1 MTDIGTP
8 ARPAAPVRAGA
19 ATVALLGSPWLAAA
33 PGWRA
38 VTAEELTQSDPD
50 VPDVLIVAATDPGD
64 PEPLRQARAW
74 AAAHRRPWLPVRLLA
89 GQVVLGPAGLPDRPG
104 CLDRPGLPDR
114 PSCPGCAEL
123 RERDNS
129 PEPAHRELLPP
140 DLPVPPLSPLLLDV
154 VRGLVADEATRLT
167 DPAEPTDAPPRT
179 AGAVLRVATDTGATS
194 RSTLLPHPY
203 CPHCG
208 ALPPDSATAAVL
220 PLPPAPKLRPDV
232 PRTAQPDPRAL
243 ADRYVDP
250 VTGVIASVDTWS
262 TPAAL
267 CATARPA
274 PARAVHASANGYGRA
289 FDLGSTR
296 LAAVLEALERLGGE
310 APRGRRT
317 TVTARFRDVAD
328 HAVDPQR
335 FGLHHPEQH
344 GLPGFPFA
352 PYTPERELR
361 WVWGYSLGRGEP
373 VLVPESYVY
382 YNRGHHDDTFVFE
395 TSNGCALGNC
405 PAEAALHGLLEVAER
420 DAFLLTWY
428 ARLPVPEVDLASAA
442 DRRIPLLAELA
453 RHRLGYRLR
462 AFATATEHRVPAFWV
477 LAEADPAA
485 GSAAPRGLNL
495 LCGAGTGLSAERA
508 LLRSLAELTG
518 FLSGADRRHDPDRA
532 RRMLA
537 DPGEVRTMDDHAT
550 LYGHPAARERLGFL
564 GAGAPPVPLATVAA
578 ATPWPE
584 HRDLVADLTELVGRF
599 TATGLD
605 VVVVDQTSAEHRAG
619 GLSCVKVLVPGT
631 LPMTFGHRFRRTHG
645 LPRLLTVPR
654 LLGHR
659 DRDLTPAELNPDP
672 HPFP

>member
-1 MTDIGTP
+1 MTDLRTP
-8 ARPAAPVRAGA
+8 ARVARGTRGA
-19 ATVALLGSPWLAAA
+19 VTVALLGSPWLAAD
-33 PGWRA
+33 PDWRT
-38 VTAEELTQSDPD
+38 VTAEALGQPGPD
-50 VPDVLIVAATDPGD
+50 VPNIPNVPDVLVVTTVGPGD
-64 PEPLRQARAW
+64 REPLRRGRAW
-74 AAAHRRPWLPVRLLA
+74 AAAHGRPWLPVRLLA
-89 GQVVLGPAGLPDRPG
+89 GQVVLGPAGLPGRPG
-104 CLDRPGLPDR
+104 
-114 PSCPGCAEL
+114 CPGCAEL

-129 PEPAHRELLPP
+129 AEPACRELLPP
-140 DLPVPPLSPLLLDV
+140 DLPALRTNPLLLDA
-154 VRGLVADEATRLT
+154 VRELVTEETARLAAFA
-167 DPAEPTDAPPRT
+167 DPASTHAPAPVTPRT
-179 AGAVLRVATDTGATS
+179 ADAVLRVAADSGETS
-194 RSTLLPHPY
+194 RSALLPHPY
-203 CPHCG
+203 CPDCG
-208 ALPPDSATAAVL
+208 ALPADSAAAAVL
-220 PLPPAPKLRPDV
+220 ALPPAPKLHPDV
-232 PRTAQPDPRAL
+232 PRTAQPDPEVL

-267 CATARPA
+267 CATARTA
-274 PARAVHASANGYGRA
+274 PSRAVHASANGYGHA
-289 FDLGSTR
+289 TDLGSTR

-317 TVTARFRDVAD
+317 TVTARFRDIAD
-328 HAVDPQR
+328 HAVDPR
-335 FGLHHPEQH
+335 RLGLHHPEQH

-352 PYTPERELR
+352 PYTPDRELR
-361 WVWGYSLGRGEP
+361 WVWGYSFARGLP
-373 VLVPESYVY
+373 VLVPESYAY
-382 YNRGHHDDTFVFE
+382 YNRGRLDDSFVFE

-405 PAEAALHGLLEVAER
+405 PAEAVLHGLLEVAER

-428 ARLPVPEVDLASAA
+428 ARLPAPEVDLASAA

-485 GSAAPRGLNL
+485 GSAPPRGLNL
-495 LCGAGTGLSAERA
+495 LCGAGTALTAERA
-508 LLRSLAELTG
+508 LLRSLSELTG

-532 RRMLA
+532 ARMLA
-537 DPGEVRTMDDHAT
+537 DPAEVRTMDDHAT

-564 GAGAPPVPLATVAA
+564 GAGAPPVPLAAVAA
-578 ATPWPE
+578 GTPWPE
-584 HRDLVADLTELVGRF
+584 HRDLIGDLTELVGRF
-599 TATGLD
+599 TGTGLD

-659 DRDLTPAELNPDP
+659 DRDLTPADLNPDP